1 MKDLQSLDDVFNK
14 KIFRIPDYQRGY
26 AWGKKQLVE
35 FWDDLI
41 SLDDERSHYT
51 GVLSIKSVPEE
62 IWNNWND
69 ELWLIQNRRFKP
81 YFIVDGQQRLTTIS
95 IFLQC
100 LMEIVQMHAD
110 SPNDVEIG
118 TFSIKRIVEDF
129 IVVTKP
135 GNDAIRTYKF
145 GYEVDNPSFEF
156 LRYRI
161 FNEPSPGT
169 MQETF
174 YTLNLENA
182 KTFFKENLSS
192 SVKEH
197 GIEFVEKVFKK
208 LTQQFLFNLYEL
220 DDNFDVYVAFET
232 MNNRGK
238 PLSDLELLKN
248 RLIYLTTL
256 YSASEVEDDDKENA
270 RDNINKTWGEIYN
283 QLGRNKKSPL
293 NDDDFLRAHWIMY
306 FKYSR
311 QTGQDY
317 IRFLLD
323 DYFSPKNIFE
333 KLNVSTAKLEDYQEL
348 TDELNDDYEDSYTP
362 IVTQQSKLSLDE
374 INRYVAS
381 LREASRY
388 WYASFFPA
396 EVKELN
402 GVEKIYMDRINRVK
416 IGYFRP
422 LVMAIL
428 IKYPLGSEQRLPLLK
443 HIERFIFIIFRLS
456 RFQSNYRS
464 SVYYRA
470 ARAIYFGEITFD
482 DVIVELEKDLLPAFG
497 NNTNQKVIYFK
508 DFISKKF
515 AAHGQGFYDWND
527 LNYVLYEY
535 EESLRESRGQPK
547 IAGWQHFT
555 RNDKDKVSIEH
566 IFPQTP
572 DDEYWR
578 KRFGQYTI
586 EQQKYLNGS
595 LGNLLPLSSS
605 INSSL
610 QNDAFNLKKDIKL
623 DAGGKVM
630 RNGYKNG
637 SYSELEV
644 ANWGD
649 SPDEWDAEKIKDRG
663 IKLLAFMESRWQIS
677 MGNEEEKMDL
687 LHLDFLMET
696 NKTDVEVVTEL

>member
-26 AWGKKQLVE
+26 AWGTKQLVE

-41 SLDDERSHYT
+41 SLDDERFHYT
-51 GVLSIKSVPEE
+51 GVLSIKAVPDEV
-62 IWNNWND
+62 WKNWND
-69 ELWLIQNRRFKP
+69 ELWLIQERRFKP
-81 YFIVDGQQRLTTIS
+81 YFIVDGQQRLTTIA

-100 LMEIVQMHAD
+100 LMETAQINAESSD
-110 SPNDVEIG
+110 DIEIG
-118 TFSIKRIVEDF
+118 TFSLQRIVEDF
-129 IVVTKP
+129 IVVIKP
-135 GNDAIRTYKF
+135 RNDAIRTYKF

-156 LRYRI
+156 LRHRI
-161 FNEPSPGT
+161 FNEPNPAT

-182 KTFFKENLSS
+182 KTFFKENLSV

-197 GIEFVEKVFKK
+197 GIGFVEAVFRK
-208 LTQQFLFNLYEL
+208 LTQQFLFNVYEL

-256 YSASEVEDDDKENA
+256 YPSSEVGDDDKENA

-311 QTGQDY
+311 RNGQDY

-323 DYFSPKNIFE
+323 EHFSPKNIFE
-333 KLNVSTAKLEDYQEL
+333 KLEVSTAQLEDYEEL
-348 TDELNDDYEDSYTP
+348 TDELDDDDEDTSELV
-362 IVTQQSKLSLDE
+362 ITQESKLRLDE

-381 LREASRY
+381 LKEASRY

-396 EVKELN
+396 KANELSES
-402 GVEKIYMDRINRVK
+402 EKVLMDRLNRVK

-422 LVMAIL
+422 LVMAAL
-428 IKYPLGSEQRLPLLK
+428 IKYPHGSTMRSQILR
-443 HIERFIFIIFRLS
+443 HIERFIFIAFRMS

-470 ARAIYFGEITFD
+470 ARSIYFDEMN
-482 DVIVELEKDLLPAFG
+482 VNEVVAELEKDLQSAFVDG
-497 NNTNQKVIYFK
+497 ESSQVAAFNTT
-508 DFISKKF
+508 ISQKF
-515 AAHGQGFYDWND
+515 ASNGPGFYGWNA

-547 IAGWQHFT
+547 IAGWQHFI
-555 RNDKDKVSIEH
+555 RNDRDKVSIEH

-572 DDEYWR
+572 NDDYWKVRFYAFTPEQR
-578 KRFGQYTI
+578 KC
-586 EQQKYLNGS
+586 LNGT

-610 QNDAFNLKKDIKL
+610 QNDAFPLKKDVKL
-623 DAGGKVM
+623 DASGKVI
-630 RNGYKNG
+630 RNGYRNG

-649 SPDEWDAEKIKDRG
+649 EPNEWDAKKIKERG
-663 IKLLAFMESRWQIS
+663 MKLLAFMESRWQIS
-677 MGNEEEKMDL
+677 LGNEKEKLSL
-687 LHLDFLMET
+687 LHLGFLSET
-696 NKTDVEVVTEL
+696 KDTEVEITAE

>member
-1 MKDLQSLDDVFNK
+1 M
-14 KIFRIPDYQRGY
+14 
-26 AWGKKQLVE
+26 
-35 FWDDLI
+35 
-41 SLDDERSHYT
+41 
-51 GVLSIKSVPEE
+51 
-62 IWNNWND
+62 
-69 ELWLIQNRRFKP
+69 IQERRFKP
-81 YFIVDGQQRLTTIS
+81 YFIVDGQQRLTTIA

-100 LMEIVQMHAD
+100 LMETAQINAESSD
-110 SPNDVEIG
+110 DIEIG
-118 TFSIKRIVEDF
+118 TFSLQRIVEDF
-129 IVVTKP
+129 IVVIKP
-135 GNDAIRTYKF
+135 RNDAIRTYKF

-156 LRYRI
+156 LRHRI
-161 FNEPSPGT
+161 FNEPNPAT

-182 KTFFKENLSS
+182 KTFFKENLSV

-197 GIEFVEKVFKK
+197 GIGFVEAVFRK
-208 LTQQFLFNLYEL
+208 LTQQFLFNVYEL

-256 YSASEVEDDDKENA
+256 YPSSEVGDDDKENA

-311 QTGQDY
+311 RNGQDY

-323 DYFSPKNIFE
+323 EHFSPKNIFE
-333 KLNVSTAKLEDYQEL
+333 KLEVSTAQLEDYEEL
-348 TDELNDDYEDSYTP
+348 TDELDDEDTSELV
-362 IVTQQSKLSLDE
+362 ITQESKLRLDE

-381 LREASRY
+381 LKEASRY

-396 EVKELN
+396 KANELSES
-402 GVEKIYMDRINRVK
+402 EKVLMDRLNRVK

-422 LVMAIL
+422 LVMAAL
-428 IKYPLGSEQRLPLLK
+428 IKYPHGSTMRSQILR
-443 HIERFIFIIFRLS
+443 HIERFIFIAFRMS

-470 ARAIYFGEITFD
+470 ARSIYFDEMN
-482 DVIVELEKDLLPAFG
+482 VNEVVAELEKDLQSAFVDG
-497 NNTNQKVIYFK
+497 ESSQVAAFNTT
-508 DFISKKF
+508 ISQKF
-515 AAHGQGFYDWND
+515 ASNGPGFYGWNA

-547 IAGWQHFT
+547 IAGWQHFI
-555 RNDKDKVSIEH
+555 RNDRDKVSIEH

-572 DDEYWR
+572 NDDYWKVRFYAFTPEQR
-578 KRFGQYTI
+578 KC
-586 EQQKYLNGS
+586 LNGT

-610 QNDAFNLKKDIKL
+610 QNDAFPLKKDVKL
-623 DAGGKVM
+623 DASGKVI
-630 RNGYKNG
+630 RNGYRNG

-649 SPDEWDAEKIKDRG
+649 EPNEWDAKKIKERG
-663 IKLLAFMESRWQIS
+663 MKLLAFMESRWQIS
-677 MGNEEEKMDL
+677 LGNEKEKLSL
-687 LHLDFLMET
+687 LHLGFLSET
-696 NKTDVEVVTEL
+696 KDTEVEITAE